1 MALDKYRDI
10 PITNHGASCT
20 SYYFVEWKLTT
31 DTGYNTMIWAVEPPI
46 RIEPLLDNSMY
57 NYRITRFCCN
67 GSQSAPLTGSFD
79 TTTDSPQLD
88 QPLNLTLTPGTETI
102 NADCDDVANADEYV
116 FQIADDDE
124 FTVNMNEFIAA
135 ISEYDFLN
143 LISGGVYYVRVKARA
158 SGYQDS
164 IWSDTETTTVP

>member
-1 MALDKYRDI
+1 MPNKYIQI
-10 PITNHGASCT
+10 PITDHGSTCT
-20 SYYFVEWKLTT
+20 SYYLVEWKLST
-31 DTGYNTMIWAVEPPI
+31 DTGYNTMNWAVEPPI
-46 RIEPLLDNSMY
+46 IINNVLDASTY
-57 NYRITRFCCN
+57 NVRITRFCCD
-67 GSQSAPLTGSFD
+67 GSQSVPLTLNVD
-79 TTTDSPQLD
+79 TSSNSPQLD

-135 ISEYDFLN
+135 MSEYDFLN